1 MHPGQPLLR
10 LKQSHNPHNHLVN
23 FNDEGLL
30 VCVLE
35 ICYEVELFSVGQL
48 SQSDYLALQFYYLE
62 VNPMLRLLTKC
73 KPDLKNWEIHQYA
86 STSLNYKSYCN

>member
-30 VCVLE
+30 VCVFE

-48 SQSDYLALQFYYLE
+48 SLSLIIWHFNSNILKLILCYDY
-62 VNPMLRLLTKC
+62 
-73 KPDLKNWEIHQYA
+73 
-86 STSLNYKSYCN
+86 